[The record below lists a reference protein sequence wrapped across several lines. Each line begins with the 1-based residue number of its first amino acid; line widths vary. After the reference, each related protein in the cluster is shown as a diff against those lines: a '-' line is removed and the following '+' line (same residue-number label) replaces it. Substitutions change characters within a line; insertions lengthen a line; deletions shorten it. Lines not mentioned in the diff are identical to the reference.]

1 MNNKTGYVY
10 AYLKKEILLGEFED
24 GEHLTEMSLAE
35 KYEVNRVHVKSALE
49 QLAAEQLVE
58 YRKNRGF
65 YVIGLTDECIKEINA
80 LRKALTKLVCES
92 ILPALTDE
100 QLDEMDRIVERT
112 YAFYDAGL
120 TDDAI
125 DETERFYRY
134 FQSLSGYTRVVSIL
148 DMYNDYIFAII
159 KRSVRT
165 NADYEKGTN
174 YLRRFVSSLRS
185 RDMDKVCDV
194 IKDQDD
200 YKADPL

>member
-1 MNNKTGYVY
+1 MNDKTGYVY
-10 AYLKKEILLGEFED
+10 SFLKKDILYGVFED

-35 KYEVNRVHVKSALE
+35 KYGVNRVHVKSALE
-49 QLAAEQLVE
+49 QLALEQLVE

-80 LRKALTKLVCES
+80 LRKALTKLG
-92 ILPALTDE
+92 
-100 QLDEMDRIVERT
+100 IVERT

-134 FQSLSGYTRVVSIL
+134 FQSLSGYKRVVSIL

-165 NADYEKGTN
+165 NADYEKGTM
-174 YLRRFVSSLRS
+174 YLKRFVSSLRT
-185 RDMDKVCDV
+185 RDMEKVCDV
-194 IKDQDD
+194 LKDQDD

>member
-1 MNNKTGYVY
+1 MNDKTGYVY
-10 AYLKKEILLGEFED
+10 SFLKKDILYGVFED

-35 KYEVNRVHVKSALE
+35 KYGVNRVHVKSALE
-49 QLAAEQLVE
+49 QLALEQLVE

-92 ILPALTDE
+92 IICELTDE
-100 QLDEMDRIVERT
+100 QLDEMERIVERT

-134 FQSLSGYTRVVSIL
+134 FQSLSGYRWFPCRNCTR
-148 DMYNDYIFAII
+148 
-159 KRSVRT
+159 
-165 NADYEKGTN
+165 
-174 YLRRFVSSLRS
+174 
-185 RDMDKVCDV
+185 
-194 IKDQDD
+194 
-200 YKADPL
+200 